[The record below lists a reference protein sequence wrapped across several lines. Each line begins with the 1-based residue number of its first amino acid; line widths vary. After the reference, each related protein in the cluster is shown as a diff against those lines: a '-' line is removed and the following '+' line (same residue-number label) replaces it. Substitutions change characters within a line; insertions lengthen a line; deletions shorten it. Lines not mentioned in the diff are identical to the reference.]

1 MFKAGVMLAVSAPY
15 WSPALVITQQPQPWL
30 RGGGPGGDVMVRS
43 ATPSIAVPVLSD
55 HLPIELLR
63 LGSCAVQTVL
73 PQCRLTSFAAH
84 TAGIDARS

>member
-1 MFKAGVMLAVSAPY
+1 MFKAGVILAVSAPY

-30 RGGGPGGDVMVRS
+30 RGCGPGADVVVRS
-43 ATPSIAVPVLSD
+43 ATLSIAVPVFSD
-55 HLPIELLR
+55 HLPIEQLR
-63 LGSCAVQTVL
+63 LESCAVRTVL